1 MIAFLQGTLLEVGSD
16 YLVILAGAVGYQVF
30 VSKLTLNDLHELGSE
45 ISLKIHTVVR
55 EDSLSLYGFKSL
67 QERELFLKL
76 LQVSGIG
83 PKLALTI
90 ISGLPVTELADA
102 ILKEDLVRLTA
113 VPGIGKKTAERLI
126 LELKDKILGLTS
138 RSLPGSDLGPL
149 ASPATPSE
157 EAISALVNLGYTR
170 QEAQKA
176 LKSIP
181 QAKEMSLEVLVR
193 EGLKALS

>member
-16 YLVILAGAVGYQVF
+16 YLVLLAGSVGYHVF
-30 VSKLTLNDLHELGSE
+30 VSKLTLNEIPPLGSE
-45 ISLKIHTVVR
+45 FSLKIHTVVR
-55 EDSLSLYGFKSL
+55 EDSLSLYGFLSS
-67 QERELFLKL
+67 QEREVFLKL
-76 LQVSGIG
+76 IQVSGIG

-90 ISGLPVTELADA
+90 VSGLPVAELADA
-102 ILKEDLVRLTA
+102 ILKEDLIRLTA

-126 LELKDKILGLTS
+126 LELKDKIFALVT
-138 RSLPGSDLGPL
+138 RSDSGSESHAITLP
-149 ASPATPSE
+149 ASISE

-181 QAKEMSLEVLVR
+181 QAKELSLEVLVR